1 MQSSFTSPVLLL
13 PVFVD
18 PDPGPWRHANL
29 FFIKKDSLTLSQQV
43 SPQRRHCAGSLQAFN
58 DKRPKVGHIQ
68 TQNSKHHR
76 QQYLLQQRQPIIGGI
91 SDLDRIGYGGDFS
104 EWTGFLLKKNSL
116 TLSQQASPRRHCT
129 GSLQNRVWRRL
140 LRMSRWMWS
149 SKLWHYFFGQV
160 WYSQEDDH
168 QCLLK
173 LCTNR
178 HEVREHI
185 FPSNFSC

>member
-1 MQSSFTSPVLLL
+1 M
-13 PVFVD
+13 
-18 PDPGPWRHANL
+18 RI

-91 SDLDRIGYGGDFS
+91 CDLDRRGYGGDFS
-104 EWTGFLLKKNSL
+104 EWAGFFIEKNSL
-116 TLSQQASPRRHCT
+116 TLSQQVSLRRHCT

-149 SKLWHYFFGQV
+149 SKLWHYLFGQV
-160 WYSQEDDH
+160 QPRRRPPVLVETVYKQTWGERTYISHKFSHVKLFHGESQAPGKGMVDA
-168 QCLLK
+168 
-173 LCTNR
+173 
-178 HEVREHI
+178 
-185 FPSNFSC
+185 